1 MSYQKPHSISTHLIK
16 ANPEIVWKFLTEETL
31 LNLWWCNSEKLVY
44 KCSTDLRL
52 FGIFRTN
59 VEHKEKIT
67 VNRYQYPRHFPTSLG
82 TAVQILPEKAHCC
95 SYGV

>member
-1 MSYQKPHSISTHLIK
+1 MRLASYTGQFKRDVKLAQKRGKDI
-16 ANPEIVWKFLTEETL
+16 
-31 LNLWWCNSEKLVY
+31 
-44 KCSTDLRL
+44 
-52 FGIFRTN
+52 
-59 VEHKEKIT
+59 